1 MRQLIVTILF
11 FVFMFLLVN
20 MYIGRANAQ
29 DYDYYDQQQQ
39 IQQLREQQDQFQLQQ
54 DQRQLNNSITAI
66 NHGCVY
72 AGEREFCN

>member
-20 MYIGRANAQ
+20 MYIGRVNAQ
-29 DYDYYDQQQQ
+29 DYDYQQQQ
-39 IQQLREQQDQFQLQQ
+39 IQQLQRQQDDLQFQQ
-54 DQRQLNNSITAI
+54 DQRQLNNSINAI

-72 AGEREFCN
+72 TNGREFCN